1 MPLIKNVHLISVQ
14 SWTYL
19 LSYHFV
25 YGNFT
30 EFYEASIRYD
40 RSLDSV
46 PIVTVS
52 ATDKDSGDA
61 GTVEYELQEASS
73 VFGVGSSDG
82 GIRLISSPESG
93 R

>member
-19 LSYHFV
+19 LSYYFV

-30 EFYEASIRYD
+30 EFYEASIRHD

-52 ATDKDSGDA
+52 AEDKDSGDA
-61 GTVEYELQEASS
+61 GTVEYELQEASL
-73 VFGVGSSDG
+73 VFDVGSSDG